1 MPETVIA
8 SFQVSRL
15 DILAADGSVDPDL
28 VPALSDSELVRIYE
42 LMLLTRL
49 FDRRALSLQREGRLG
64 TYPSILGQ
72 EAAQVGS
79 AFALQREDWVFP
91 AFRELGVFLTLG
103 YPLHEIYQYW
113 TGDER
118 GLLCPEG
125 LHIFPI
131 CIAVGTHIPHAV
143 GAAMAARYRGDPVAV
158 ACYFGDG
165 ATSKGDFHE
174 ALNMAGVFRAPV
186 VFIIQNNQ
194 WAISVPRRQ
203 QTASRTL
210 AQKAIAYGVPG
221 IQVDGN
227 DVLAVYAATDR
238 ALQQIR
244 AGGGPTLIECDTYR
258 LADHTTADD
267 ARRYRDPEEVAKWQ
281 QRDPL
286 RRYRRFLEARG
297 LWDDAKQAAAETQA
311 KERLDAAV
319 AREEAARKPDPQAI
333 FAYTYAQPSQRQ
345 QQQRAEAGDG

>member
-8 SFQVSRL
+8 SFQVTRL
-15 DILAADGSVDPDL
+15 EILAADGNV
-28 VPALSDSELVRIYE
+28 DSEHVPELADAELQRLYQ
-42 LMLLTRL
+42 LMLLSRL
-49 FDRRALSLQREGRLG
+49 FDQRALSLQREGRLG

-79 AFALQREDWVFP
+79 AFALSKEDWVFP

-118 GLLCPEG
+118 GLVCPEG

-194 WAISVPRRQ
+194 WAISVPCRQ
-203 QTASRTL
+203 QTASQTL
-210 AQKAIAYGVPG
+210 AQKAVAYGIPG
-221 IQVDGN
+221 VQVDGN
-227 DVLAVYAATDR
+227 DVLAVYAATAR
-238 ALQQIR
+238 ALRQIR
-244 AGGGPTLIECDTYR
+244 SGGGPTLIECDTYR

-267 ARRYRDPEEVAKWQ
+267 ARRYRDPAEVQEWR

-286 RRYRRFLEARG
+286 RRFRLYLEGRG
-297 LWDDAKQAAAETQA
+297 LWSEERQAAAEAQI
-311 KERLDAAV
+311 KDQLDAAV
-319 AREEAARKPDPQAI
+319 ARKESVRKPDPRAI
-333 FAYTYAQPSQRQ
+333 FAYTYATPSPRQRQ
-345 QQQRAEAGDG
+345 QRDEAGDG